1 MVALTGE
8 FDLFTA
14 PQVRARLEELT
25 EEGPSEVIVDLSA
38 VTFMDSSGLAVLL
51 DAWHGFGAW
60 QRIFRVVCPAG
71 PVRTTLEI
79 TGLDEALP
87 LCRTRA
93 EALCRLATTLGDLV
107 AGRSPAQNPRD
118 KLAACVVRGPG

>member
-1 MVALTGE
+1 MASSASNLTLQERALLDDSCVLSLTGE

-14 PQVRARLEELT
+14 PQVRTRLEELT
-25 EEGPSEVIVDLSA
+25 EEGPSRVIVDLSA

-51 DAWHGFGAW
+51 DTWHSFGAR
-60 QRIFRVVCPAG
+60 QRVFRVVCPPG

-87 LCRTRA
+87 LYLTRD
-93 EALCRLATTLGDLV
+93 EALSL
-107 AGRSPAQNPRD
+107 
-118 KLAACVVRGPG
+118 